1 MKKNI
6 PCRLA
11 TFGTALILSALTT
24 FPAFA
29 AAYSGHLDTV
39 TETSITGWAWDSD
52 SPSSAVSVELTI
64 TGETTEPSAVTVIS
78 VSADQFRDDLNTVL
92 GSGAHGFAYTIDW
105 SGYAAGTYTVTASAV
120 SGDTKI
126 PLIGSITYKKEDA
139 PAAVLPT
146 PAVVVPEMIPA
157 SVQPET
163 TVSAEPAVSTPV
175 PAGPGSSASSKP
187 SAGPGFGLTQD
198 QIAIGPGFANG
209 KSKNTYGPGAS
220 SYVTGEPDQYLGS
233 FHATAYCNCE
243 RCSGGHALTYSGT
256 VPKPNHTIAADLIKY
271 PIGTKLLIN
280 GIVYTVEDKGSN
292 VIDDRIDIFFATHE
306 EALAFG
312 TKNVDV
318 YSVK

>member
-11 TFGTALILSALTT
+11 MFGSALILSALTT

-64 TGETTEPSAVTVIS
+64 TGETTEPSAATVVS

-126 PLIGSITYKKEDA
+126 PLIGSITYKKEDT

-146 PAVVVPEMIPA
+146 PAVVVPEVITT
-157 SVQPET
+157 SVQCVIQ
-163 TVSAEPAVSTPV
+163 TVCRSRLRTHT
-175 PAGPGSSASSKP
+175 GSDCDWSRLCQRKI
-187 SAGPGFGLTQD
+187 Q
-198 QIAIGPGFANG
+198 
-209 KSKNTYGPGAS
+209 
-220 SYVTGEPDQYLGS
+220 
-233 FHATAYCNCE
+233 
-243 RCSGGHALTYSGT
+243 
-256 VPKPNHTIAADLIKY
+256 KY
-271 PIGTKLLIN
+271 IRTW
-280 GIVYTVEDKGSN
+280 
-292 VIDDRIDIFFATHE
+292 RIF
-306 EALAFG
+306 LC
-312 TKNVDV
+312 
-318 YSVK
+318 YR